1 MKPCLATKINMFA
14 LEKVT
19 ILEVFTC
26 KTFEKES
33 SKKHHIEK
41 VFEHNERSERGIHK
55 ALLLSVKTT
64 ARDYLLAGLEGR

>member
-19 ILEVFTC
+19 ILEVFTH

-33 SKKHHIEK
+33 SKKYHIEK
-41 VFEHNERSERGIHK
+41 VFEHNE
-55 ALLLSVKTT
+55 
-64 ARDYLLAGLEGR
+64 